1 MRSREK
7 DTDQKLEKKSLF
19 LPMLLILLGISDS
32 KEMFGIMDKEKVE
45 LRRRLENQ

>member
-19 LPMLLILLGISDS
+19 LPMLLILLGI